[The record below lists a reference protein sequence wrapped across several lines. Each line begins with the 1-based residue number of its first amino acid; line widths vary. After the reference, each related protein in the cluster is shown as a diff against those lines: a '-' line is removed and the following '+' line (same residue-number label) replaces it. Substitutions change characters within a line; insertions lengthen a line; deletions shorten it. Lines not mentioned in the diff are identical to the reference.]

1 MERMPK
7 ASISKRE
14 AVLIEAMDNIP
25 AAFVVYDKND
35 QLIACNAKFREFYG
49 YSESDTAPGVTHQ
62 ELGLIDQRRGVR
74 VTGVPHADY
83 MESRLKYRNSFD
95 DEQVVELPDG
105 RLISTRE
112 RPITSGGFVSI
123 QIDVT
128 DTMETQAILEYY
140 ATTDEL
146 TGLTNRR
153 VGLHMM
159 NKLMAQHKRS
169 GEDLS
174 ISYVDIDGLKA
185 VNDEFGHIRGD
196 WTIRTISNAIK
207 ESIRESDIVMRLGGD
222 EFLIIFSQC
231 TVTQANTTME
241 SIKARLAEIEANE
254 KIPFALGFSYG
265 TAAYQQE
272 LLDSVEVFIGQ
283 SDRLMYQNKLER
295 NGAR

>member
-1 MERMPK
+1 MSK
-7 ASISKRE
+7 ANISKRE

-35 QLIACNAKFREFYG
+35 RLIVCNAMFREFYG
-49 YSESDTAPGVTHQ
+49 YSESDAAPGVTHQ

-74 VTGVPHADY
+74 VTGVPQADY

-128 DTMETQAILEYY
+128 DITETQAILEHY

-146 TGLTNRR
+146 TGLSNRR

-159 NKLMAQHKRS
+159 NKLIAQHKRS
-169 GEDLS
+169 GDDLS

-185 VNDEFGHIRGD
+185 VNDDFGHIRGD

-222 EFLIIFSQC
+222 EFLIVFSQC

-241 SIKARLAEIEANE
+241 SIRARLAEIEANE
-254 KIPFALGFSYG
+254 NIPFALGFSYG

-272 LLDSVEVFIGQ
+272 LFDSVEVFIGQ

-295 NGAR
+295 QGRR